1 MSEREQP
8 SRAEQMLDRISLFA
22 ELAPVQREQ
31 LLEAAV
37 FKMVKTGDVLVRQGQ
52 DLGGILNFIVSGSF
66 QVSKLSP
73 QGKETILR
81 LVTAAESF
89 SLAAL
94 IDEGQAPATITA
106 TQEGFVMVV
115 TTVAF
120 LEVLRQDFALTMK
133 LVRLLSGRLREA
145 YEQLHLIA
153 SSKAR
158 TRIARILLFQ
168 ADRGGVEPLKDG
180 WRLVTP
186 LTYSTLSRIAGISY
200 EETIRIL
207 QEWTSLLE
215 YRRGEILLKD
225 LDGLQQLADQD

>member
-1 MSEREQP
+1 MSDLAQPPRGEQ
-8 SRAEQMLDRISLFA
+8 LVDRISLFA
-22 ELAPVQREQ
+22 ELAPSQRED
-31 LLEAAV
+31 LLDAAI
-37 FKMVKTGDVLVRQGQ
+37 FKPVKAGEVLVRQGQ
-52 DLGGILNFIVSGSF
+52 DLGGVLYFIVSGSF

-94 IDEGQAPATITA
+94 IDEGQAPATIAA
-106 TQEGFVMVV
+106 TQDGLVMVV
-115 TTVAF
+115 PTRAF
-120 LEVLRQDFALTMK
+120 LEILRTDFSVTMK

-145 YEQLHLIA
+145 YEQLHLFA

-158 TRIARILLFQ
+158 TRLARILLFHGE
-168 ADRGGVEPLKDG
+168 RGGLEPCEGG
-180 WRLVTP
+180 WRMATP
-186 LTYSTLSRIAGISY
+186 LTYSTLSRLAGISY

-207 QEWTSLLE
+207 QEWTALLE

-225 LDGLQQLADQD
+225 LDGLQQVADQE